1 MVKPGIDKLDE
12 YLYLF
17 DNKRVGLI
25 TNPTG
30 LNSNFVSSIDLFNEK
45 TNLKAMF
52 SCEHGVRANN
62 QAGQKFASYI
72 DEKTNVIVHS
82 LYGKS
87 KKPSKEMMDEID
99 IVAVD
104 ILDVGS
110 RFYTFIYTLA
120 YMMIACKENN
130 KPIVV
135 FDRPNPCNASTVE
148 GTILDMKYRS
158 FIGYFPIV
166 QRHGMTIGEIAKL
179 FNEEYGINCD
189 LTVVKMEGYKREM
202 YYEDTGML
210 WVMPSPNFP
219 TIETSLT
226 YNSTC
231 IFEGTNIEEGRG
243 TTAPFQMV
251 GAPFIDPYLYSDKLN
266 SLNLPGVYFRPTYFR
281 PTFSKYPNIDCAGVE
296 VHVLDRNKYQA
307 VKVGFAMFQLIRDL
321 YPDKLEI
328 TAPYKEGMHT
338 MLAYNIA
345 NSDILDN
352 KLSLEEQFKLV
363 DEDTEKFK
371 KVREKY
377 LLYKEEKN
385 EN

>member
-1 MVKPGIDKLDE
+1 MVKSGIDKLDD

-17 DNKRVGLI
+17 ENKRVGLI

-30 LNSNFVSSIDLFNEK
+30 INSEFISSIDLFYRK
-45 TNLKAMF
+45 TNLQALF

-72 DEKTNVIVHS
+72 DDKTGVTVHS

-87 KKPSKEMMDEID
+87 KKPSKEMMDSID
-99 IVAVD
+99 IIACD

-120 YMMIACKENN
+120 YMMIACKEYG

-135 FDRPNPCNASTVE
+135 FDRPNPCNADTVE
-148 GTILDMKYRS
+148 GTILDLKYRS
-158 FIGYFPIV
+158 FIGYYPIV

-179 FNEEYGINCD
+179 FNEEYGIGCD
-189 LTVVKMEGYKREM
+189 LTVVTMEGYDRKM

-210 WVMPSPNFP
+210 WIMPSPNFP
-219 TIETSLT
+219 TIETSIT

-243 TTAPFQMV
+243 TTAPFQLV
-251 GAPFIDPYLYSDKLN
+251 GAPFIDPYKYAEALNDLKL
-266 SLNLPGVYFRPTYFR
+266 PAVYFRPAYFR

-296 VHVLDRNKYQA
+296 VHVLDRNKYEA
-307 VKVGFAMFQLIRDL
+307 VKVGFAMLQIIRDM
-321 YPDKLEI
+321 YPNEFEI
-328 TAPYKEGMHT
+328 TPPYKEGMHT
-338 MLAYNIA
+338 MLAFNIA
-345 NSDILDN
+345 NEKIINNQMPLN
-352 KLSLEEQFKLV
+352 EQFKLIE
-363 DEDTEKFK
+363 EDTKKFK
-371 KVREKY
+371 EIRKKY
-377 LLYKEEKN
+377 LLY
-385 EN
+385 

>member
-1 MVKPGIDKLDE
+1 MVRPGIDKLDE

-17 DNKRVGLI
+17 KDKKVGLI

-30 LNSNFVSSIDLFNEK
+30 INSNFISSIDLFYEK
-45 TNLKAMF
+45 TNLQAMF

-62 QAGQKFASYI
+62 QAGQKFQTYI
-72 DEKTNVIVHS
+72 DEKTNVVVHS

-87 KKPSKEMMDEID
+87 KKPSKEMMDSID
-99 IVAVD
+99 IIACD

-120 YMMIACKENN
+120 YMMMACKEYN

-148 GTILDMKYRS
+148 GTMLDIKYRS

-179 FNEEYGINCD
+179 FNEEYGIGCD
-189 LTVVKMEGYKREM
+189 LTVITMDGYNREM

-219 TIETSLT
+219 TVETSIT

-243 TTAPFQMV
+243 TTAPFQLV
-251 GAPFIDPYLYSDKLN
+251 GAPFIDPYKYADALN
-266 SLNLPGVYFRPTYFR
+266 SLNLPAVYFRPAYFR

-296 VHVLDRNKYQA
+296 VHVLDRKKYEA
-307 VKVGFAMFQLIRDL
+307 VKVGFAMLQIIRDL
-321 YPDKLEI
+321 YPNEFEV
-328 TAPYKEGMHT
+328 TPPYKEGMHT
-338 MLAYNIA
+338 MLAFNIA
-345 NSDILDN
+345 NEDIINN
-352 KLSLEEQFKLV
+352 KMSLEDQFKLI
-363 DEDTEKFK
+363 EKDTEIFK
-371 KVREKY
+371 NIRNKY
-377 LLYKEEKN
+377 LLY
-385 EN
+385 

>member
-1 MVKPGIDKLDE
+1 MSSKVKLGIDFLDD
-12 YLYLF
+12 YLEIF
-17 DNKRVGLI
+17 KDKRVGLI

-30 LNSNFVSSIDLFNEK
+30 INSDFISSIDLFKSK
-45 TNLKAMF
+45 TNLVSMF

-87 KKPSKEMMDEID
+87 KKPSIEMMEELD

-110 RFYTFIYTLA
+110 RFYTFIYTMA
-120 YMMIACKENN
+120 YTMIACKEHN
-130 KPIVV
+130 KQMVV

-148 GTILDMKYRS
+148 GTILDLKYRS

-189 LTVVKMEGYKREM
+189 LTIIKMQGYKREM
-202 YYEDTGML
+202 YYDDTGLL

-219 TIETSLT
+219 TVETAIT
-226 YNSTC
+226 YNTTC

-243 TTAPFQMV
+243 TTAPFQLV
-251 GAPFIDPYLYSDKLN
+251 GAPYIDPYLYADKLN
-266 SLNLPGVYFRPTYFR
+266 SLNLPAVYFRPAYFT
-281 PTFSKYPNIDCAGVE
+281 PSFSKYPSIGCSGVE
-296 VHVLDRNKYQA
+296 VHVLDRNKYEA
-307 VKVGFAMFQLIRDL
+307 VKVGFAMLDVARKL
-321 YPDKLEI
+321 YP
-328 TAPYKEGMHT
+328 TYFAVTPPYKEGMHT

-345 NSDILDN
+345 VESIINGDM
-352 KLSLEEQFKLV
+352 SLEEQFALIKK
-363 DEDTEKFK
+363 DTEEFK
-371 KVREKY
+371 KVRQKY
-377 LLYKEEKN
+377 LLY
-385 EN
+385 